1 MVTMEDKKKRLERKR
16 SEVPGMVA
24 YAYNPSIW
32 ELQVGGLGVQGLAQG
47 GKSGL
52 QESLTERWER

>member
-32 ELQVGGLGVQGLAQG
+32 ELEVGGLGVQSQPQKHSEA
-47 GKSGL
+47 
-52 QESLTERWER
+52 SLGYRRV

>member
-32 ELQVGGLGVQGLAQG
+32 ELEVGGVGVQGQPQKHSEA
-47 GKSGL
+47 
-52 QESLTERWER
+52 SLGYRRV